1 MYIAPTL
8 ELKTSSLAGCPH
20 NNQSSKLDQEGGNGP
35 KEFWC
40 LSSNFVPGVQ
50 FPRNFSGLSS
60 CLVGW
65 VASCVVLYNPPPA
78 VVPAWLESQVWTLGP
93 NSNTWFLSD
102 IFRPL
107 FHLFSATFASC
118 GWSGFLEL
126 LVVRWWRRWRTGW
139 SGWRRRRGGT
149 QSWTK
154 YSRFWKCHSVWSWR
168 FDLRK
173 KTERT
178 EAWMEQSPGM
188 SWRRFMKCMRWG
200 NLLKLIKFN

>member
-8 ELKTSSLAGCPH
+8 ELKTSNLLGCPH

-50 FPRNFSGLSS
+50 FPPNFSGLSS

-107 FHLFSATFASC
+107 FTCFWPLLPPVVDPDSLSC
-118 GWSGFLEL
+118 WWYVGDGDGVQGDPDEEGGEAEHKAGRNIPGFENVIPCEVDDLISEKRRSGRKLGWNNHQG
-126 LVVRWWRRWRTGW
+126 
-139 SGWRRRRGGT
+139 
-149 QSWTK
+149 
-154 YSRFWKCHSVWSWR
+154 
-168 FDLRK
+168 
-173 KTERT
+173 
-178 EAWMEQSPGM
+178 
-188 SWRRFMKCMRWG
+188 
-200 NLLKLIKFN
+200 